1 LQENQYVLSS
11 RLKLLQ
17 VISSS
22 RKCPGRLFQTQAYS
36 CSFSHAKRSFYR
48 SFDAIFGTVG
58 RTAPEK
64 VIIELMKKKCL
75 PILYYALEVCPL
87 NKAHIGCLY
96 FAVGSCFSK
105 IFCVNQVKQLQC
117 LQLFNCQVCSARLRE
132 KTAQF
137 YTEIFCM

>member
-1 LQENQYVLSS
+1 MYLTANNV
-11 RLKLLQ
+11 
-17 VISSS
+17 
-22 RKCPGRLFQTQAYS
+22 QAYS

-105 IFCVNQVKQLQC
+105 IFCVK
-117 LQLFNCQVCSARLRE
+117 SRE
-132 KTAQF
+132 TIAVF
-137 YTEIFCM
+137 AVI